1 MSNKLNDVDM
11 KIYVYYF
18 FNVIINNFFLIQMK
32 LR

>member
-1 MSNKLNDVDM
+1 MSNRLNDVDM

-18 FNVIINNFFLIQMK
+18 FNVIINNIFLIQMK

>member
-18 FNVIINNFFLIQMK
+18 FNAIINNFFLIQMK